1 MAASLPDEL
10 VTSLARDRS
19 VRVALRGTS
28 KHFRR
33 HHGWCKDQEIKEQHC
48 RAHSQKY
55 NVRKRCW
62 YCGVSVFST
71 PLIVPKDSTLGD
83 RTHAVFNLGALTSNM
98 FMGFLDD
105 DWTLGVYE
113 YKMPRGGAGHSVST
127 RTINLD
133 TLEDLDG
140 DYGHEDMIDA
150 WTPLRQPG
158 WVALAARPTTVD
170 CLFHLVNY
178 HTNEIKSVKFQCY
191 PSQRA
196 ELNKLQRGNAIFQL
210 RAPDNRVVT
219 MHSNSDP
226 HVTEATHCGLLISDV
241 DTGMVQSAL
250 ISDKRRWRLNRD
262 NTFQLLDGRIASPL
276 GIWDPYTSKVHR
288 WPQWVQEIPL
298 ADINT
303 DAQVFISQCQRSG
316 LVVMATKQWWPN
328 ARVCVFDIAKPAQYL
343 FTPAGGQYPIT
354 RHRLTRMIPLYRPGL
369 GPELHVAATFES
381 PSPGGSQYTVNIMRF
396 IPTDNG
402 FEFSMMNGMNLMML
416 TADGLPA
423 IVASED
429 EFNGYS
435 ILQLQDGRVAVARGD
450 TVDIFNVRTYERE
463 ASLPA
468 LSPHRS
474 HLYLQMIQ
482 LETGALVVASE
493 PNNMV
498 VASEPNN
505 SIVPLG
511 DGKADQVV
519 LPATLSDPSP

>member
-1 MAASLPDEL
+1 MALSLPDEL

-33 HHGWCKDQEIKEQHC
+33 HHGWCKDQETKEQHC
-48 RAHSQKY
+48 RAHLQKY
-55 NVRKRCW
+55 NARKRCW
-62 YCGVSVFST
+62 SCGVSLFST

-83 RTHAVFNLGALTSNM
+83 RTHAVFNLGALTPNM

-133 TLEDLDG
+133 TLEDPDG

-150 WTPLRQPG
+150 WAPLRQQPG
-158 WVALAARPTTVD
+158 WVALAARPTTMD

-219 MHSNSDP
+219 MHSDL
-226 HVTEATHCGLLISDV
+226 HVTQAPHCGLLISDV
-241 DTGMVQSAL
+241 DTGMVQGAL
-250 ISDKRRWRLNRD
+250 ISDKRRWRLTRD

-276 GIWDPYTSKVHR
+276 GIWDPYTSKVLQ

-298 ADINT
+298 AGDT
-303 DAQVFISQCQRSG
+303 FAGDTQVFISQCQHSG
-316 LVVMATKQWWPN
+316 LVVVATTRWWPK
-328 ARVCVFDIAKPAQYL
+328 ARVCLFDIATTAQPVAQYS
-343 FTPAGGQYPIT
+343 FTPARGQYPFT

-381 PSPGGSQYTVNIMRF
+381 PSPDARQYMYTVNIMRF

-402 FEFSMMNGMNLMML
+402 FEFSMTSKGF
-416 TADGLPA
+416 PA
-423 IVASED
+423 IVVANE
-429 EFNGYS
+429 EFTGGYS

-493 PNNMV
+493 PNNY
-498 VASEPNN
+498 
-505 SIVPLG
+505 IVPMG
-511 DGKADQVV
+511 DGDVPADQVV
-519 LPATLSDPSP
+519 LPATLTLNPES

>member
-1 MAASLPDEL
+1 MAVSLPDEL

-28 KHFRR
+28 KRFGR

-48 RAHSQKY
+48 RAHFQKY
-55 NVRKRCW
+55 NARKRCW
-62 YCGVSVFST
+62 YCGVSLFST

-83 RTHAVFNLGALTSNM
+83 RTHAVFNLGALTPNM

-127 RTINLD
+127 RTIHLD

-140 DYGHEDMIDA
+140 DYGHEVMNDA
-150 WTPLRQPG
+150 WAPLRQPG
-158 WVALAARPTTVD
+158 WVALAARPTTPLD

-178 HTNEIKSVKFQCY
+178 HTNEIKTVKFQCY

-196 ELNKLQRGNAIFQL
+196 ELNKLQRVNAIFQL

-219 MHSNSDP
+219 MHSNSNL
-226 HVTEATHCGLLISDV
+226 HVTQATHCGLLISDV

-250 ISDKRRWRLNRD
+250 ISDQRRWRLSRD

-276 GIWDPYTSKVHR
+276 GIWDPYTSKVFR
-288 WPQWVQEIPL
+288 WPPWVQEIPL
-298 ADINT
+298 AGMDA
-303 DAQVFISQCQRSG
+303 DAQVFISQCQHSG
-316 LVVMATKQWWPN
+316 LVVVATKQWWPKP
-328 ARVCVFDIAKPAQYL
+328 RVCVFDIAKTAQYL
-343 FTPAGGQYPIT
+343 FTPAGGQYPRT
-354 RHRLTRMIPLYRPGL
+354 LTRMIPLYRPGL

-381 PSPGGSQYTVNIMRF
+381 PSPGGLQHTVNIMRF

-402 FEFSMMNGMNLMML
+402 FEFSMTSNGF
-416 TADGLPA
+416 PA
-423 IVASED
+423 IVAGE
-429 EFNGYS
+429 EFTGYS

-493 PNNMV
+493 PNN
-498 VASEPNN
+498 
-505 SIVPLG
+505 SIVPMG
-511 DGKADQVV
+511 DGDVPADQVV
-519 LPATLSDPSP
+519 LPAS